1 MLFLSLVLVKKKKKE
16 AKKVKA
22 ARQRTQ
28 ARFEALLNVGSGSED
43 M

>member
-1 MLFLSLVLVKKKKKE
+1 LYCKVVLLKKKKE

-28 ARFEALLNVGSGSED
+28 ARFEALLNVGSGSEE